1 MRLLLVEDDALLA
14 SGVREGLQ
22 AQGFNVDLIDTA
34 EAALASVRLT
44 HYDLAVVDIGLP
56 RMDGLELVRRMRREG
71 VALPV
76 LILTARDT
84 LEDRVDA
91 LELGADDYLIKPFH
105 LSELVARVR
114 ALIRRSRAVASS
126 VIAHGALTLDMG
138 TREATLGGAALA
150 LTGREWA
157 TLELLLLAAPRV
169 VAKEKILESLSAW
182 DRELNMNA
190 VELYVSRL
198 RAKLEP
204 GGVHILTVRGL
215 GYRMDAPAR

>member
-1 MRLLLVEDDALLA
+1 MRLLLVEDDVLLA
-14 SGVREGLQ
+14 SGVREGLE
-22 AQGFNVDLIDTA
+22 AQGYNVDAIDAA
-34 EAALASVRLT
+34 EAALAGLRLT
-44 HYDLAVVDIGLP
+44 PYDLAIVDIGLP
-56 RMDGLELVRRMRREG
+56 RMDGLELVRRMRRDG
-71 VALPV
+71 LALPV

-126 VIAHGALTLDMG
+126 LITHGALTLDMA
-138 TREATLGGAALA
+138 TREAKLGDAPLA

-169 VAKEKILESLSAW
+169 VAKEKILDSLSAW
-182 DRELNMNA
+182 DRELSPNA

-204 GGVHILTVRGL
+204 GGVRILTVRGL
-215 GYRMDAPAR
+215 GYRIEAPAE

>member
-14 SGVREGLQ
+14 SGVCEGLS

-34 EAALASVRLT
+34 EAALGSLKLT
-44 HYDLAVVDIGLP
+44 HYDLAVIDIGLP
-56 RMDGLELVRRMRREG
+56 RMDGLELVRRLRREG

-126 VIAHGALTLDMG
+126 VIVHGALTLDMG
-138 TREATLGGAALA
+138 TREAMLGSAPLA

-204 GGVHILTVRGL
+204 GGVRILTVRGL
-215 GYRMDAPAR
+215 GYRMEAPAR

>member
-1 MRLLLVEDDALLA
+1 MRLLLVEDDVLLA
-14 SGVREGLQ
+14 SGVREGLE
-22 AQGFNVDLIDTA
+22 AQGYNVDAIDTA
-34 EAALASVRLT
+34 EAALTGLRLT
-44 HYDLAVVDIGLP
+44 PYDLAIVDIGLP
-56 RMDGLELVRRMRREG
+56 RMDGLELVRRMRRDG
-71 VALPV
+71 LALPV

-126 VIAHGALTLDMG
+126 LITHGALTLDMA
-138 TREATLGGAALA
+138 TREAKLCDAPLA

-169 VAKEKILESLSAW
+169 VAKEKILDSLSAW
-182 DRELNMNA
+182 DRELSPNA

-204 GGVHILTVRGL
+204 GGVRILTVRGL
-215 GYRMDAPAR
+215 GYRIEAPAE